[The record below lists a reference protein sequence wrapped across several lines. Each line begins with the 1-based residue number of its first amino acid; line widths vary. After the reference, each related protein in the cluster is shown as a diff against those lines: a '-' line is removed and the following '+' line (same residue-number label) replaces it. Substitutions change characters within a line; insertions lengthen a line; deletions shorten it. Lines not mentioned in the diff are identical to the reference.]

1 MDIPQIQSQLAINR
15 RNINRLHT
23 YIATIKWELKT
34 EDVHRSLLPMRSRY
48 IRTCT
53 KKIAQLVV
61 LQKAL
66 KKDISQQIK
75 AERLYRDA
83 VKNFFNTDA
92 APSWVD
98 FNRKWNIERN
108 SDDSNTKLP

>member
-15 RNINRLHT
+15 CNINRLHN
-23 YIATIKWELKT
+23 YIASVKCELT
-34 EDVHRSLLPMRSRY
+34 PEDVHYSLLPMRSKY
-48 IRTCT
+48 IRTYS

-83 VKNFFNTDA
+83 VKNFFNTSCSSDL
-92 APSWVD
+92 
-98 FNRKWNIERN
+98 NCHIERN
-108 SDDSNTKLP
+108 NDDTNAKLP